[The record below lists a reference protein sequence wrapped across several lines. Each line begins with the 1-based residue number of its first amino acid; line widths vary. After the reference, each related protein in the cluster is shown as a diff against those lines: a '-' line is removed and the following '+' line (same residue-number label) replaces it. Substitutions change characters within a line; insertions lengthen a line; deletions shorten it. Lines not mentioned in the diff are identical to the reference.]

1 MAGVKHHEDLVAW
14 QLSESLR
21 QAVVAL
27 LAKSAVARHGEFCDQ
42 IGRSSRS
49 APSNIAEGFAR
60 YKPRDFARYMRI
72 ALGSLGET
80 QNHLRA
86 ALNDK
91 MISQEEFDNAWS
103 WSVRAIKASKKLHSY
118 LRRCDNRD

>member
-27 LAKSAVARHGEFCDQ
+27 LAKPAVARHLEFCDQ
-42 IGRSSRS
+42 IRRSSRS
-49 APSNIAEGFAR
+49 APSNIAEGFSR

-91 MISQEEFDNAWS
+91 MISEQDFDTVW
-103 WSVRAIKASKKLHSY
+103 WLSVRAIKTSKKLHSY

>member
-14 QLSESLR
+14 QLSETLR
-21 QAVVAL
+21 QEIVAI
-27 LAKSAVARHGEFCDQ
+27 LAKPTLARHVEFCDQ
-42 IGRSSRS
+42 IRRSSRS
-49 APSNIAEGFAR
+49 APSNIAEGFGR
-60 YKPRDFARYMRI
+60 YKPREFARYMRI

-91 MISQEEFDNAWS
+91 LISQKEFDDAWAL
-103 WSVRAIKASKKLHSY
+103 SVRAIKASKKLHSY
-118 LRRCDNRD
+118 LRHCDNRD

>member
-14 QLSESLR
+14 QLSEQLR
-21 QAVVAL
+21 QAVVAI
-27 LAKSAVARHGEFCDQ
+27 LAKPTVGRHRTFRDQ
-42 IGRSSRS
+42 IERSARS
-49 APSNIAEGFAR
+49 APSNIAEGFSR
-60 YKPRDFARYMRI
+60 YKPREFARYMRI

-91 MISQEEFDNAWS
+91 LITEEDFDKPWS
-103 WSVRAIKASKKLHSY
+103 LAVRAIKASKKLHSY
-118 LRRCDNRD
+118 LRNCPNRD

>member
-27 LAKSAVARHGEFCDQ
+27 LAKPAVARHLEFCDQ
-42 IGRSSRS
+42 IRRSSRS
-49 APSNIAEGFAR
+49 APSNIAEGFSR

-91 MISQEEFDNAWS
+91 MISEQDFDTVWS
-103 WSVRAIKASKKLHSY
+103 LSVRAIKTSKKLHSY